1 MLESLTLLL
10 VIKKEGNDSQRRIW
24 RDFSDAVDVDRIHM
38 RPVAG
43 PIQHIPE
50 SLSTYEFSAYLNVH
64 MTGPGECTV
73 VLLNTSIYNT
83 PGFNRV

>member
-1 MLESLTLLL
+1 MTLLL

-50 SLSTYEFSAYLNVH
+50 SLSTYEFSAYFFTKTGHTSAIARMKGCGLNSK
-64 MTGPGECTV
+64 CKSNF
-73 VLLNTSIYNT
+73 LL
-83 PGFNRV
+83 